1 MTPESGN
8 PDRPMHER
16 DLVVKQ
22 VARLDALSPLDGRY
36 GRKTEELAEIFSER
50 GLMQARVGV
59 EIDYLIALSEDPHV
73 PLRGFNEAERSL
85 LEGLRTLTLE
95 DAALI
100 KAIETQGFGE
110 DIERPT
116 NHDVKSV
123 EYYIKHR
130 LAGTTLQPELE
141 WVHFALTSED
151 VNNLAYAEMLQRGV
165 SDVVIPAADAL
176 VEDLDAWATLYADNP
191 MLARTHGQAASPT
204 TFGKEMRVFAERL
217 KKQIAKVHDMQIEA
231 KLNGA
236 TGNYSAHDAGVPEVD
251 WVAFTEQ
258 FIQER
263 QSKHYRNPAVVPN
276 HVTTQIE
283 PHDSYVELFHGLQ
296 RLNSI
301 IIDAAQDLWRYISD
315 DWVKLRAV
323 QGEKGSSAMSYKVN
337 PIDAENAEGNAGK
350 ANADF
355 EFFAR
360 KLPVSRLQRDL
371 SDSTVERNFG
381 SALGHTVIAIDSMR
395 RAISKCALNGAAA
408 EAALQANPKVV
419 TEAYNAAMR
428 AAGFAKPYEQLELL
442 TRGKHVTLE
451 QLREFVGNLDI
462 DPRIK
467 VDLIGIAPH
476 TYTGYAARIARLD
489 GIPGH

>member
-1 MTPESGN
+1 
-8 PDRPMHER
+8 MHE
-16 DLVVKQ
+16 DELVVKR

-59 EIDYLIALSEDPHV
+59 EIDYLIALSEDIGV
-73 PLRGFNEAERSL
+73 PLRGFSDGERAL
-85 LEGLRTLTLE
+85 LHGLRTVTLE

-110 DIERPT
+110 GIKDPT

-123 EYYIKHR
+123 EYFIKHR
-130 LAGTTLQPELE
+130 LAGTTLEPELE

-165 SDVVIPAADAL
+165 FEVVIPAADAL
-176 VEDLDAWATLYADNP
+176 VEDLDAWAQLYAENP
-191 MLARTHGQAASPT
+191 MLSRTHGQAASPT

-236 TGNYSAHDAGVPEVD
+236 TGNFSAHDAGVPNVD
-251 WVAFTEQ
+251 WVAFSER
-258 FIQER
+258 FIRGR
-263 QSKHYRNPAVVPN
+263 QARHFRNPAVVPN

-283 PHDSYVELFHGLQ
+283 PHDSYVELFHGLH

-301 IIDAAQDLWRYISD
+301 MIDASQDLWRYISD

-323 QGEKGSSAMSYKVN
+323 AGEKGSSAMSYKVN

-371 SDSTVERNFG
+371 SDSTVERTFG

-395 RAISKCALNGAAA
+395 RAISKCALNGTAV
-408 EAALQANPKVV
+408 EAALEANPKVV
-419 TEAYNAAMR
+419 TEAYNGAMR

-442 TRGKHVTLE
+442 TRDKSVTLRD
-451 QLREFVGNLDI
+451 LHKFVIGLDI
-462 DPRIK
+462 APELKVRLLGIEPR
-467 VDLIGIAPH
+467 D
-476 TYTGYAARIARLD
+476 YTGYAARIARLED
-489 GIPGH
+489 IPGH